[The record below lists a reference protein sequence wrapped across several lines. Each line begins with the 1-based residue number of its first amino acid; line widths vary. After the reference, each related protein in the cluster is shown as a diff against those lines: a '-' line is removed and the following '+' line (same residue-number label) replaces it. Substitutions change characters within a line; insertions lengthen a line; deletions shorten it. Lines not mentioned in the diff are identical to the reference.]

1 MLTVIKTGMERFG
14 QSELD
19 GGIYWWIVSGVRD
32 VTICDEVQSLEEA
45 IVEQIYEASG
55 GNVPFA
61 ARYGGVGKPFREEP
75 YCRVYGNKAIIKQ
88 WFGWD
93 C

>member
-1 MLTVIKTGMERFG
+1 MLTVIKKGVERFG

-19 GGIYWWIVSGVRD
+19 GGIYWWTISGVRD
-32 VTICDEVQSLEEA
+32 VIVCDEVQCLEEA

-61 ARYGGVGKPFREEP
+61 ARYEGVGKPFREAP